1 MIEILINGEK
11 NKFENSI
18 SISELIVMK
27 NLENLSD
34 TFSCDIISF
43 NPNRNVAR
51 KMLKKAFAEIGS
63 PTWYYDALI
72 YAFP

>member
-27 NLENLSD
+27 NLENLSVAVALNSEIVNIKD
-34 TFSCDIISF
+34 FKVTFIKNGDKLDIVK
-43 NPNRNVAR
+43 PV
-51 KMLKKAFAEIGS
+51 GGG
-63 PTWYYDALI
+63 
-72 YAFP
+72 

>member
-27 NLENLSD
+27 NLENLSVAVALHSEIVNIKD
-34 TFSCDIISF
+34 FKVTFIKNGDKLDIVK
-43 NPNRNVAR
+43 PV
-51 KMLKKAFAEIGS
+51 GGG
-63 PTWYYDALI
+63 
-72 YAFP
+72 

>member
-27 NLENLSD
+27 NLENLSVAVALNSEIVNIKD
-34 TFSCDIISF
+34 FKVTFIKNGDKLDI
-43 NPNRNVAR
+43 V
-51 KMLKKAFAEIGS
+51 KHVGGG
-63 PTWYYDALI
+63 
-72 YAFP
+72 

>member
-27 NLENLSD
+27 NLENLSVAVALNSEIVNIKD
-34 TFSCDIISF
+34 FKVTFIKNGD
-43 NPNRNVAR
+43 
-51 KMLKKAFAEIGS
+51 KMSKWVLLLGAS
-63 PTWYYDALI
+63 
-72 YAFP
+72 